1 MDVPSSL
8 LKINYMI
15 KGIKAL
21 RYRLAGVVACLSL
34 FAWSQASDNCIIPDS
49 LKGTFWDPNLPID
62 LRIDNLVGQLTL
74 EEKVKQMMYNA
85 PAIERLGIPEYN
97 WWNECLH
104 GVARNGRATVFPQAI
119 GLAATFDDSL
129 LYRISSAIADEA
141 RAKYNAAVAL
151 GNRGQYSGLTF
162 WTPNV
167 NIFRDPR
174 WGRGQETYGEDPYLT
189 SRMAVAFVKGLQG
202 NNPRYLKAA
211 ACAKHFVVHSGPE
224 ALRHEFN
231 AVPSRKDFFETYT
244 PAFEA
249 LAKEAKVEGFMCA
262 YNRTFDE
269 PCCGN
274 KYLLT
279 DLLRKQWGFDGY
291 LTSDCWAIVDFYE
304 GHKVVSTPEEAAA
317 MALKAGVELNC
328 GSVYYPYLLRAVEK
342 GLVTESEIDARLKHL
357 LRTRFK
363 LGLFDPPSCNPYNQI
378 SVDVV
383 NSSAHKALALEAA
396 EKSIVLLKNRNKVLP
411 LSKNIKYLYVL
422 GPHANTSEVLLGN
435 YYGQSGDM
443 SPILAGITAKVNAGT
458 KIQYKYAFLP
468 DRKNINPIDWV
479 LGDLHEVEA
488 AICVMGLSGLYEGE
502 EGESIASPTKGDRL
516 DYSLPRSQVEYLKRV
531 RAAMKD
537 KPLIVV
543 ITAGSPIDMTEIEPL
558 ADAILYAWYPG
569 EQGGYAVG
577 NIIFGDAIPS
587 GRLPITFPK
596 SIEQLPAY
604 DDYSMEGR
612 TYKYM
617 KADPMYPFG
626 FGLSYA
632 TFKYLS
638 IIPSAAKFK
647 AKDVVRL
654 SVTVKNTGT
663 FAAEEV
669 VQLYVSA
676 PPARF
681 RTPQFDLKGFKRVH
695 LKPQQET
702 TVFFE
707 LPAEKLFS
715 IDDQGN
721 KVLLKGQYKFYAGG
735 STPFERSV
743 ELGAPQW
750 VECTIIIQ

>member
-1 MDVPSSL
+1 M
-8 LKINYMI
+8 KNIMAI
-15 KGIKAL
+15 KLG
-21 RYRLAGVVACLSL
+21 LAGAVACLSIFTVA
-34 FAWSQASDNCIIPDS
+34 FANDNCSVPDS
-49 LKGTFWDPNLPID
+49 LKGTFWDPNLPVEQ
-62 LRIDNLVGQLTL
+62 RIDNLVGKLTL

-104 GVARNGRATVFPQAI
+104 GVARNGKATVFPQAI

-129 LYRISSAIADEA
+129 VYKISSAIADEA
-141 RAKYNAAVAL
+141 RAKFNAAVAL
-151 GNRGQYSGLTF
+151 GNHGQYSGLTF

-189 SRMAVAFVKGLQG
+189 SRIAVAFVKGLQG
-202 NNPRYLKAA
+202 DHPRYLKAA

-231 AVPSRKDFFETYT
+231 AVPSKKDFFETYT

-249 LAKEAKVEGFMCA
+249 LVKEAHVEGFMCA

-279 DLLRKQWGFDGY
+279 DLLRNQWGFDGY
-291 LTSDCWAIVDFYE
+291 ITSDCWAIVDFYE
-304 GHKVVSTPEEAAA
+304 GHKVVSSPEEAAA

-328 GSVYYPYLLRAVEK
+328 GSVYYPYLLKAVEK
-342 GLVTESEIDARLKHL
+342 GLVTEAEIDTRLKHL

-363 LGLFDPPSCNPYNQI
+363 LGLFDPPACNPFNQI
-378 SVDVV
+378 PGEVV
-383 NSSAHKALALEAA
+383 NSSAHKNLALEAA
-396 EKSIVLLKNRNKVLP
+396 EKSIVLLKNANNVLP
-411 LSKNIKYLYVL
+411 LSKNIKYLYVI
-422 GPHANTSEVLLGN
+422 GPNANTSEVLLGN

-443 SPILAGITAKVNAGT
+443 SPILAGITAKVNIGT

-468 DRKNINPIDWV
+468 DRKNVNPIDWV
-479 LGDLHEVEA
+479 LGDLREVDA
-488 AICVMGLSGLYEGE
+488 TICVMGLSGLFEGE
-502 EGESIASPTKGDRL
+502 EGEAIASSTKGDRI
-516 DYSLPRSQVEYLKRV
+516 DYRIPSAQIDYLKRV
-531 RAAMKD
+531 REAMKD

-543 ITAGSPIDMTEIEPL
+543 ITAGSPVDMTEIEPL
-558 ADAILYAWYPG
+558 ADAILFAWYPG
-569 EQGGYAVG
+569 EQGGYALG

-596 SIEQLPAY
+596 SLDQLPPF

-626 FGLSYA
+626 FGLSYT
-632 TFKYLS
+632 TFQYGNLTFSAKKYKS
-638 IIPSAAKFK
+638 NE
-647 AKDVVRL
+647 VVRIT
-654 SVTVKNTGT
+654 VTVKNTGPYE
-663 FAAEEV
+663 ADEV
-669 VQLYVSA
+669 TQLYVSV
-676 PPARF
+676 PPAPF
-681 RTPQFDLKGFKRVH
+681 RTPRVDLKGFKRVH
-695 LKPQQET
+695 LKSQEEKQV
-702 TVFFE
+702 VFE
-707 LPAEKLFS
+707 IPVEKLAS
-715 IDDQGN
+715 IDDQGK
-721 KVLLKGQYKFYAGG
+721 KVLLKGQYKFYVGG

-743 ELGAPQW
+743 ELGAPKW
-750 VECTIIIQ
+750 TETSIFIDNTPKR

>member
-1 MDVPSSL
+1 MQ
-8 LKINYMI
+8 
-15 KGIKAL
+15 GIKTFWK
-21 RYRLAGVVACLSL
+21 RLIGVVACLSL
-34 FAWSQASDNCIIPDS
+34 FAWIHANDNCIVPDS
-49 LKGTFWDPNLPID
+49 LKGTFWDPNIPIERRID
-62 LRIDNLVGQLTL
+62 LLVGQLTL

-104 GVARNGRATVFPQAI
+104 GIGRNGRATVFPQAI

-141 RAKYNAAVAL
+141 RAKYNAAVAI
-151 GNRGQYSGLTF
+151 GNHGQYSGLTF

-189 SRMAVAFVKGLQG
+189 SRLAIAFVKGLQG
-202 NNPRYLKAA
+202 NHPKYLKAA

-231 AVPSRKDFFETYT
+231 ATPMKKDFFETYT

-274 KYLLT
+274 KYLLN
-279 DLLRKQWGFDGY
+279 DLLRNQWGFDGY
-291 LTSDCWAIVDFYE
+291 ITSDCWAIVDFYQ
-304 GHKVVSTPEEAAA
+304 GHKVVATPEEAAA

-328 GSVYYPYLLRAVEK
+328 GSVFYPYLIKAVEK
-342 GLVTESEIDARLKHL
+342 GLVTEAEIDSRLKHL

-363 LGLFDPPSCNPYNQI
+363 LGLFDPPACVPFNQV
-378 SVDVV
+378 SADVV
-383 NSSAHKALALEAA
+383 NSPAHKALALEAA
-396 EKSIVLLKNRNKVLP
+396 EKSIVLLKNTNNVLP
-411 LSKNIKYLYVL
+411 LSKNIRYLYVI
-422 GPHANTSEVLLGN
+422 GPNANTSEVLLGN

-443 SPILAGITAKVNAGT
+443 SPILAGITAKVNIGT

-468 DRKNINPIDWV
+468 DRKNFNPIDWV
-479 LGDLHEVEA
+479 LGDLPEVDA
-488 AICVMGLSGLYEGE
+488 TICVMGLSGLYEGE
-502 EGESIASPTKGDRL
+502 EGESIASTTKGDRL
-516 DYSLPRSQVEYLKRV
+516 DYSLPRAQIEYLKRV
-531 RAAMKD
+531 RAALKN

-577 NIIFGDAIPS
+577 NIIFGDATPS

-596 SIEQLPAY
+596 SLDQLPPY

-617 KADPMYPFG
+617 KAEPMYPFG
-626 FGLSYA
+626 FGLSYTTFQYSGLSTNAKKYKSKEVIRITA
-632 TFKYLS
+632 TL
-638 IIPSAAKFK
+638 
-647 AKDVVRL
+647 
-654 SVTVKNTGT
+654 KNTGK
-663 FAAEEV
+663 FEGEEV
-669 VQLYVSA
+669 VQLYVSV
-676 PPARF
+676 PPAKF

-695 LKPQQET
+695 LKPQEET
-702 TVFFE
+702 TVTFE
-707 LPAEKLFS
+707 IPTEKLMS
-715 IDDQGN
+715 IDEQGN
-721 KVLLKGQYKFYAGG
+721 KLLLKGQYKFYVGG
-735 STPFERSV
+735 SAPFERSI
-743 ELGAPQW
+743 ELGASQW
-750 VECTIIIQ
+750 LDTTVIIQ